1 MYFRQFSKDPLRKFK
16 IFKKMISSLNN
27 LTNFQKKV
35 PPLNN
40 LDPPKKI
47 SKKVPPKKIS
57 KKVPPK
63 KLGTPPVYL
72 GVHIIYFATL
82 VLDLDVKKGGTK
94 NFFC

>member
-47 SKKVPPKKIS
+47 SKKVPPKK
-57 KKVPPK
+57 
-63 KLGTPPVYL
+63 LGTPPVYL